1 MIQENKRDFMDKTNS
16 FLEEM
21 EKAGISISNQDGETA
36 IICED
41 CVAVISKSG
50 DRVAV
55 DFVNQVERLD
65 YKVGFTQE
73 DVEEFQLLE
82 ELMGGVKGV

>member
-1 MIQENKRDFMDKTNS
+1 MKDKRDFMDKTNS

-36 IICED
+36 VICED
-41 CVAVISKSG
+41 CVLVISKSG
-50 DRVAV
+50 DKVAV
-55 DFVNQVERLD
+55 DFINQIERLD

-73 DVEEFQLLE
+73 DVEDFMILE
-82 ELMGGVKGV
+82 ELIGGAENV

>member
-1 MIQENKRDFMDKTNS
+1 MDKTNS

-36 IICED
+36 VICED

-50 DRVAV
+50 DKVAV
-55 DFVNQVERLD
+55 DFVNQIERLD
-65 YKVGFTQE
+65 YRVGFTE
-73 DVEEFQLLE
+73 KDVEDFMILE
-82 ELMGGVKGV
+82 ELMGGADNV

>member
-1 MIQENKRDFMDKTNS
+1 MDKTNS

-36 IICED
+36 VICED

-50 DRVAV
+50 DKVAV
-55 DFVNQVERLD
+55 DFVNQIERLD
-65 YKVGFTQE
+65 YKVGFTE
-73 DVEEFQLLE
+73 KDVEDFMILE
-82 ELMGGVKGV
+82 ELMGGADNV

>member
-1 MIQENKRDFMDKTNS
+1 MENKKDFMDKTNS

-41 CVAVISKSG
+41 CVVVISKSG
-50 DRVAV
+50 DSVAV

-82 ELMGGVKGV
+82 ELMGGVGSV

>member
-1 MIQENKRDFMDKTNS
+1 MKDKRDFMDKTNS

-36 IICED
+36 VICED

-50 DRVAV
+50 DKVAV
-55 DFVNQVERLD
+55 DFVNQIERLD
-65 YKVGFTQE
+65 YRVGFTE
-73 DVEEFQLLE
+73 KDVEDFMILE
-82 ELMGGVKGV
+82 DLMGGADNV

>member
-1 MIQENKRDFMDKTNS
+1 MKDKRDFMDKINS

-36 IICED
+36 VICED

-50 DRVAV
+50 DKVAV
-55 DFVNQVERLD
+55 DFVNQIERLD
-65 YKVGFTQE
+65 YKVGFTQKNVE
-73 DVEEFQLLE
+73 DFMILE
-82 ELMGGVKGV
+82 ELIGGADNV

>member
-1 MIQENKRDFMDKTNS
+1 VKDKRDFMDKTNL

-36 IICED
+36 VICED

-50 DRVAV
+50 DKVAV
-55 DFVNQVERLD
+55 DFVNQIERLD
-65 YKVGFTQE
+65 YKVGFTE
-73 DVEEFQLLE
+73 KDVEDFMILE
-82 ELMGGVKGV
+82 DLMGGADNV

>member
-1 MIQENKRDFMDKTNS
+1 MKDKRDFMDKINS

-36 IICED
+36 VICED

-50 DRVAV
+50 DKVAV
-55 DFVNQVERLD
+55 DFVNQIERLD
-65 YKVGFTQE
+65 YRVGFTE
-73 DVEEFQLLE
+73 KDVEDFRILE
-82 ELMGGVKGV
+82 DLMGGADNV

>member
-1 MIQENKRDFMDKTNS
+1 MKDKRDFMDKTNS

-36 IICED
+36 VICED

-50 DRVAV
+50 DKVAV
-55 DFVNQVERLD
+55 DFVNQIERMD
-65 YKVGFTQE
+65 YRVGFTE
-73 DVEEFQLLE
+73 KDVEDFMILE
-82 ELMGGVKGV
+82 DLMGGADNV